1 MEAVQQWPTFDTF
14 HALMQHD
21 FHSKLV
27 DLACDANSLPDDII
41 GHQLVE
47 FYLSTLMDVLNR
59 LLEPLKED
67 QEARYLSVG
76 CGFALGCALFECN
89 FPGKIYIGTYN
100 ADAMQILQQW
110 KDGGDQW
117 PAWNLQPII
126 TFLVE
131 FFKKDS
137 CEAYYS
143 IRQRASIEQIFL
155 LDVNSSEKFVEEN
168 GRYDLISC
176 FLSNQ
181 LLSNDDNLK
190 QTLNNL
196 MNILKPSRS
205 LVLCGTAANFDEI
218 NKLRST
224 VEQNGLEVGEWYD
237 YYYPMQIKNI
247 HGEMTPSETAML
259 TYWMFFALLFP
270 IILSFC
276 PHQLDLGYK
285 GYYNGKTDEC
295 ITYVNLDDQGLN
307 DVNDGYEEAKILC
320 GQFYNG
326 HLAHMTMGHVTI
338 GNVPNNT
345 KNWDAFYLDL
355 PYEKFWDERNGVYL
369 DGWKINGIK
378 LTDNATRQEDECVA
392 TLTIYDDRSK
402 SEFESTESCNEFF
415 PVRGKSGIFF
425 DCNNTHLYN
434 RTNPGCAVFAYG
446 NLNSYTYLT
455 LIPCKSRAW
464 TGFFCSSKRMKNCQK
479 KAPSSTYETGSTF
492 CTCLPGFA
500 GEYCEIDVKSDEQLD
515 CGPWG
520 VRINLNGRQACG
532 CFKDAYGNRCE
543 SQYYDYEEYQDYKIE
558 WNFICYAT
566 FPIIIL
572 HIVLLIVI
580 TCCQWN
586 GFISILQAYPK
597 KPNCK

>member
-1 MEAVQQWPTFDTF
+1 MANVRHVPRVDAARFSQQARRFGLRCEQPARRHHRPSAGRILLVHFDGRAQPSAGAFERRPRGEVSERRVWLRARMRVVRVQLSGQNLHRHLQRRRHANTATMERRWRPVA
-14 HALMQHD
+14 
-21 FHSKLV
+21 S
-27 DLACDANSLPDDII
+27 
-41 GHQLVE
+41 
-47 FYLSTLMDVLNR
+47 
-59 LLEPLKED
+59 LEP
-67 QEARYLSVG
+67 A
-76 CGFALGCALFECN
+76 
-89 FPGKIYIGTYN
+89 
-100 ADAMQILQQW
+100 ADYH
-110 KDGGDQW
+110 
-117 PAWNLQPII
+117 
-126 TFLVE
+126 V
-131 FFKKDS
+131 S
-137 CEAYYS
+137 
-143 IRQRASIEQIFL
+143 
-155 LDVNSSEKFVEEN
+155 
-168 GRYDLISC
+168 
-176 FLSNQ
+176 
-181 LLSNDDNLK
+181 
-190 QTLNNL
+190 
-196 MNILKPSRS
+196 
-205 LVLCGTAANFDEI
+205 
-218 NKLRST
+218 
-224 VEQNGLEVGEWYD
+224 
-237 YYYPMQIKNI
+237 
-247 HGEMTPSETAML
+247 AML

-307 DVNDGYEEAKILC
+307 DVSDGYEEAKILC

-425 DCNNTHLYN
+425 DCNNTHLYS

-500 GEYCEIDVKSDEQLD
+500 GEYCEIEVKSDEQLD

-532 CFKDAYGNRCE
+532 CFQDAYGNRCE

-580 TCCQWN
+580 SCCQWN

-597 KPNCK
+597 KPNSK